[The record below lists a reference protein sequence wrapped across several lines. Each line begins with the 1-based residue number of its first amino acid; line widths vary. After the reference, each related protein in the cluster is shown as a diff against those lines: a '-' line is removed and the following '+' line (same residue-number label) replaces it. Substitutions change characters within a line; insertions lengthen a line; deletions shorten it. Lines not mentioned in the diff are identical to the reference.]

1 MSNQRTT
8 NSRARINNFPVAIN
22 GPSGGPGN
30 GRGWGDTSN
39 RITLATDLVNEWR
52 HTAVNRRAIATANSW
67 GLPGEPLRD
76 LFELVHRA
84 GFEKP
89 ANDLEA
95 DEYLAALM
103 HVAKHDQLA
112 ARAVLQRLLAG
123 LLSIAARRAP
133 ITDGGIVGSFG
144 KLVSSAWMVIV
155 HFPIETRSRRVAANL
170 LLDIEYTAF
179 VREERRVYNFKEMRV
194 DMKSLEK
201 AEAEARSHDST
212 DAAYDGAVV
221 ELMINDMRRQG
232 LTDRD
237 IEMIR
242 MVQLDLQSVE
252 VCEALGLADRSVR
265 SRREVALRKAR
276 SALRDHQ

>member
-1 MSNQRTT
+1 MSTHP
-8 NSRARINNFPVAIN
+8 AAIN
-22 GPSGGPGN
+22 GPGNGPGN
-30 GRGWGDTSN
+30 CLGNRATQGANHSETSK
-39 RITLATDLVNEWR
+39 RIALATNLVNEWR

-89 ANDLEA
+89 ANDVES
-95 DEYLAALM
+95 DDYLASLM
-103 HVAKHDQLA
+103 RVAKRDQLA

-133 ITDGGIVGSFG
+133 ITDDGIVGSFG
-144 KLVSSAWMVIV
+144 RLVSAAWMVIV
-155 HFPIETRSRRVAANL
+155 HYPIETRSRRVAANL

-194 DMKSLEK
+194 DTTSLEQ
-201 AEAEARSHDST
+201 AEAESHGFDSADT
-212 DAAYDGAVV
+212 AYDGAAV
-221 ELMINDMRRQG
+221 ELMINDMRRHG
-232 LTDRD
+232 LNDRD

-242 MVQLDLQSVE
+242 MVQHELQSVE

-276 SALRDHQ
+276 NALRDWQ